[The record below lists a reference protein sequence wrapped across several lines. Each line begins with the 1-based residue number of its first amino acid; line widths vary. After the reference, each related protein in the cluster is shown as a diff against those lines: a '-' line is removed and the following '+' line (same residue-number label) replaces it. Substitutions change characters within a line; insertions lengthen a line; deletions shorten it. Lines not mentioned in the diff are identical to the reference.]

1 MALPSTILQR
11 GTRAAQPAAATANTG
26 IFYIVTDEDY
36 TLEQSDGT
44 AWVQVT
50 PRAAGIANTLLNG
63 GFTFANRQN
72 AGVAATYS
80 NTAARVYGPDRW
92 AITNENASVEFIR
105 VATDTPETGITN
117 RFYGTF
123 TKITNAGKMCIS
135 QVIEGSDGHKHRG
148 RTVRVQLKMKAST
161 ATTMR
166 VALLQLAAAG
176 TQDTVP
182 GYAAGAPSGT
192 FIYAFGADCTD
203 PTFGTDLAKITPIAA
218 DNATIAST
226 GLSCSVTTAWQQFG
240 GTFTLPSDYKNLVLV
255 IFTNADIAATTAI
268 SVTEAGLYGSA
279 RMVTWD
285 DLPFGTLQL
294 LLQRYYYKSFPVST
308 IPAQSAGLTG
318 AIRGHVSVA
327 GASANQP
334 IGVQYAVG
342 KRLAAPTITF
352 FNPSNADAFVRNTT
366 AGTNASATAA
376 ANNSR
381 ESMDIMFTGL
391 AAWTVAQAVAVHYTL
406 DAEL

>member
-1 MALPSTILQR
+1 MALPSSILQR

-26 IFYIVTDEDY
+26 IFYIITDEDY
-36 TLEQSDGT
+36 TLEQSNGSS
-44 AWVQVT
+44 WVQVG
-50 PRAAGIANTLLNG
+50 PKPSSFANPILNG

-80 NTAARVYGPDRW
+80 NTAARVYAADRW
-92 AITNENASVEFIR
+92 GITNENASVEYVR
-105 VATDTPETGITN
+105 TATDTPETGITN

-123 TKITNAGKMCIS
+123 TKITNAGKLCLS
-135 QVIEGSDGHKHRG
+135 HVIEGTDCLKYRG
-148 RTVRVQLKMKAST
+148 RTIRIQLRMKAST

-176 TQDTVP
+176 TLDTVP
-182 GYAAGAPSGT
+182 GYSAGAPSGT
-192 FIYAFGADCTD
+192 FISAFGVDGTD
-203 PTFGTDLAKITPIAA
+203 PTFGTNLSKIAPVTA
-218 DNATIAST
+218 DNSTIAT
-226 GLSCSVTTAWQQFG
+226 DALTCSVTTAWQRFG

-255 IFTNADIAATTAI
+255 VFTNADLGTTA
-268 SVTEAGLYGSA
+268 SVSLTEVGLYNSA
-279 RMVTWD
+279 SIVEWD
-285 DLPFGTLQL
+285 DLPFASLGT

-308 IPAQSAGLTG
+308 VPAQSAGLTG

-334 IGVQYAVG
+334 IGVQYAVS

-366 AGTNASATAA
+366 ASTNATATAA